1 MAIEYAGAYDAS
13 AIPPDVA
20 REIEIYEIQLDR
32 FQAGQVEEATFTEFR
47 LRRGVYGQRD
57 DRSQM
62 IRVKIPFG
70 GLTAAQLEML
80 ADVAEEFSD
89 NIIHITTPSR
99 CAISLRRH
107 QHHR

>member
-13 AIPPDVA
+13 AIPPDIA

-62 IRVKIPFG
+62 IRVKNPVRRTHSGTTRNARRCCRRNFRITSSTSPPVK
-70 GLTAAQLEML
+70 MY
-80 ADVAEEFSD
+80 
-89 NIIHITTPSR
+89 NIIT
-99 CAISLRRH
+99 
-107 QHHR
+107 

>member
-1 MAIEYAGAYDAS
+1 MATEYAGAYDAS

-62 IRVKIPFG
+62 IRGQDPVRRTYSSTTRNARGCCRRIFG
-70 GLTAAQLEML
+70 
-80 ADVAEEFSD
+80 
-89 NIIHITTPSR
+89 
-99 CAISLRRH
+99 
-107 QHHR
+107 